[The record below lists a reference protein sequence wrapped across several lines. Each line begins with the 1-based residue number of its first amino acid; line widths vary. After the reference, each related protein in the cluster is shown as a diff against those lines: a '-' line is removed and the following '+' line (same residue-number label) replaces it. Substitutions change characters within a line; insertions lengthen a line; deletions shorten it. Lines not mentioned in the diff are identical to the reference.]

1 MNNAVSS
8 YNSLSLY
15 STWTFK
21 WYQTTS
27 AREHL
32 TQLPSPQALM
42 VTVCLLPFLQH
53 SWGPLMLSSLMHFSS
68 FIIPEIV
75 QLYTREVRRNVVVY
89 YTPLTVIHKN
99 VYVFFFSSREHHFS
113 KITHAK
119 RTRGLFSPKC
129 NLVLFHPKVE
139 IVK

>member
-99 VYVFFFSSREHHFS
+99 VYVFFFSLPVNIIFQ
-113 KITHAK
+113 KL
-119 RTRGLFSPKC
+119 RTRRGREDFSPLNVIWFCSIRK
-129 NLVLFHPKVE
+129 
-139 IVK
+139 